1 MLTDQQVSDVRRYLG
16 YPMLGDT
23 TADSSRDFAYGWVSP
38 GTWQTLQ
45 HRLDSLRPE
54 EEVTVL
60 NYLDK
65 ISVLEEAVT
74 DSSENLDT
82 DQAAVWYHNKNEVS
96 DRMKLFRLWRRELC
110 WFIGIHPGPALGPGG
125 TRIVRG

>member
-23 TADSSRDFAYGWVSP
+23 TADSSRDFAYSWVSP

-110 WFIGIHPGPALGPGG
+110 GFIGIHPGPALGPGG

>member
-110 WFIGIHPGPALGPGG
+110 GFIGIHPGPALGSGG

>member
-1 MLTDQQVSDVRRYLG
+1 MLTDQQVSDIRRYLG

-45 HRLDSLRPE
+45 HRLTSLRPE

-60 NYLDK
+60 NYLAK

-110 WFIGIHPGPALGPGG
+110 GFIGIHPGPSLGPGG

>member
-65 ISVLEEAVT
+65 ISVLE
-74 DSSENLDT
+74 
-82 DQAAVWYHNKNEVS
+82 
-96 DRMKLFRLWRRELC
+96 
-110 WFIGIHPGPALGPGG
+110 
-125 TRIVRG
+125 

>member
-110 WFIGIHPGPALGPGG
+110 GFIGIHPGPALGPSG